1 MTVADH
7 IPGLNAG
14 IADATELAHFD
25 ALAHGFWDRQGSFRT
40 LHDIDPVRVEY
51 IARRVNLAGCRVAD
65 IGCGGGLLAESLTR
79 AGAAVTAVDLAP
91 AMIEVARV
99 HAAASGLTIDYRLQ
113 SAEHLAAEMPG
124 AFGAVCCMEMIEH
137 VPDPAA
143 LLVTL
148 GRLLAPGAL
157 LFVSTINRT
166 PQAFFGA
173 IVGAEYLLRLV
184 PRGTH
189 EYARFVQPAELAR
202 HGRTAG
208 LSLCD
213 LTGMSYN
220 PLTRSAQLG
229 AAPHINYLACLRAE
243 G

>member
-1 MTVADH
+1 MTGADH
-7 IPGLNAG
+7 TAGLDAG
-14 IADATELAHFD
+14 IADAAELAHFD

-51 IARRVNLAGCRVAD
+51 IARRVTLAGCRVAD
-65 IGCGGGLLAESLTR
+65 VGCGGGLLSESLTR

-113 SAEHLAAEMPG
+113 SAEQLAAEMPG

-143 LLVTL
+143 LLATL
-148 GRLLAPGAL
+148 ARLLAPGAPL
-157 LFVSTINRT
+157 IVSTINRT

-202 HGRTAG
+202 HGRSVG

-220 PLTRSAQLG
+220 PLTRSALLG

>member
-1 MTVADH
+1 MTAAGHADT
-7 IPGLNAG
+7 A
-14 IADATELAHFD
+14 ELARFD

-51 IARRVNLAGCRVAD
+51 IARRVALDGQSVAD

-79 AGAAVTAVDLAP
+79 LGARVTAIDLAP
-91 AMIEVARV
+91 AMIDVARV
-99 HAAASGLTIDYRLQ
+99 HAAAFALNIDYRLQ
-113 SAEHLAAEMPG
+113 SAEQLAAEMPG
-124 AFGAVCCMEMIEH
+124 AFAAVCCMEMIEH
-137 VPDPAA
+137 VPDPGA
-143 LLVTL
+143 LLATL
-148 GRLLAPGAL
+148 RRLLAPGAW

-202 HGRTAG
+202 YGRAAG
-208 LSLCD
+208 LRLCD
-213 LTGMSYN
+213 LTGIDYN
-220 PLTRSAQLG
+220 PLTHSARLG
-229 AAPHINYLACLRAE
+229 AAPDVNYLACLQAD
-243 G
+243 

>member
-1 MTVADH
+1 MTAADH
-7 IPGLNAG
+7 VASPDARS
-14 IADATELAHFD
+14 ADASELAHFD

-40 LHDIDPVRVEY
+40 LHDIDPVRVAY
-51 IARRVNLAGCRVAD
+51 IARHVNLTGCRMAD
-65 IGCGGGLLAESLTR
+65 VGCGGGLLAESLSR
-79 AGAAVTAVDLAP
+79 AGAQVTAVDLAP
-91 AMIEVARV
+91 AMIAVARE
-99 HAAASGLTIDYRLQ
+99 HAAASALTIDYRLQ
-113 SAEHLAAEMPG
+113 SAEQLAAEMPG
-124 AFGAVCCMEMIEH
+124 AFGAVCCMELIEH

-143 LLVTL
+143 LLATL
-148 GRLLAPGAL
+148 GRLLAPSAP
-157 LFVSTINRT
+157 LFLSTINRT

-189 EYARFVQPAELAR
+189 EYARFMKPAELAR
-202 HGRTAG
+202 HGRAVG

-213 LTGMSYN
+213 LTGMRYN

-229 AAPHINYLACLRAE
+229 AAPDINYLACLRAE